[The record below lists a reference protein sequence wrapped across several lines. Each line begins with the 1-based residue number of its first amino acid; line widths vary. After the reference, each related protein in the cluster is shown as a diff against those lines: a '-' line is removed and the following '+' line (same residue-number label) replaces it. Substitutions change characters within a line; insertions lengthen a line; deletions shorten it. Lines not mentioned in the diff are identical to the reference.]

1 MIIQKIYK
9 EIIITPTRIAHNE
22 GSQGLIIDTKK
33 RNKFISLASLLIINH
48 LADKIF

>member
-33 RNKFISLASLLIINH
+33 EKQVYCSCFSI
-48 LADKIF
+48 DYQPFG